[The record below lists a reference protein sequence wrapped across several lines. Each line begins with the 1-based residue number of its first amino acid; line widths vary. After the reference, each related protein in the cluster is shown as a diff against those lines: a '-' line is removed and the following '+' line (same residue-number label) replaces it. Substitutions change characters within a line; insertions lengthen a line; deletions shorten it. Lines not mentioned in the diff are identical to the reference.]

1 MTENENKKDRNFL
14 VHIISEICT
23 YAVENGMEPNDTL
36 KIVAENLLAL
46 LEISN
51 FNRWKNNKKIGGIE
65 E

>member
-1 MTENENKKDRNFL
+1 MESDEKFL

-51 FNRWKNNKKIGGIE
+51 FNGWENNKKRLE
-65 E
+65 ELRNDGK